1 MAEED
6 VWPEVGELVVA
17 TVKRIVPYGAYVE
30 LDEYGGKEGLIHI
43 SEISSSW
50 VRNIRHFVRE
60 GQKVVLQVLR
70 VDKAKGHIDLSLR
83 RVSKSERRRRMLEY
97 KRERKAESVI
107 ITAAERLGMA
117 PEELFDMVG
126 DKLLEVYDTLYEG
139 MIAVIKK
146 GPEMLE
152 RLGVPSDVAKVV
164 ADVASKKVR
173 IPMVKISGT
182 LTLTCYKP
190 DGVKSIK
197 EALISAEKSA
207 SRGVEVRVYTVGP
220 PKYKIE
226 VRAENYKKAER
237 ALSRAVEKALAV
249 IKARGG
255 SGSFER
261 D

>member
-1 MAEED
+1 MAEEE

-70 VDKAKGHIDLSLR
+70 VDKARGHIDLSLR
-83 RVSKSERRRRMLEY
+83 RVSKSDRRRRMLEY

-107 ITAAERLGMA
+107 ITAAERVGMT
-117 PEELFDMVG
+117 PEELFDLVG
-126 DKLLEVYDTLYEG
+126 DRLLDEYDTLYEG
-139 MIAVIKK
+139 MVQVVKR
-146 GPEMLE
+146 GPEFLE
-152 RLGVPSDVAKVV
+152 KLGVPRDVAEVV
-164 ADVASKKVR
+164 AEVASKKVK
-173 IPMVKISGT
+173 IPMVKVSGT
-182 LTLTCYKP
+182 FTLTCYKP

-197 EALISAEKSA
+197 EALISAEKTA
-207 SRGVEVRVYTVGP
+207 GRGVEVRIYTVGP
-220 PKYKIE
+220 PKYRIE
-226 VRAENYKKAER
+226 VKAENYKRAEK
-237 ALSRAVEKALAV
+237 ALSRAVEKALEV
-249 IKARGG
+249 IKAHGG